1 MDELVDVALP
11 RPVSVELVLNELA
24 LAEALVDWLAVAE
37 LDELADEL
45 DEEELSDADALDEE
59 ELSDDDEL
67 LEELLPVNE
76 VAVDELAE
84 ELLLLL
90 LLLLDVVMT
99 GGLFA
104 SLIAPTK
111 LAPVEATV

>member
-76 VAVDELAE
+76 VAVDELTE
-84 ELLLLL
+84 EP